1 MGKSKNSFY
10 LILILV
16 FLQFFLFGCKKTEP
30 KKNID
35 DKGQNYIDYSKKK
48 NEFENNNFVKRD
60 IKDIFDIKI
69 MDELMIENTMNE
81 KYFLKKTAQSDLL
94 FSAFSNILNNTIK
107 NQIIYYRLD
116 ICSSEFEDFKK
127 YDIGKYKN
135 LISKIENKYEIPS
148 DKYFIEG
155 RENLGLLENVKDG
168 KSYLEIDN
176 KNLSHNKNILPQN
189 DKIFYYTLIGG
200 KIKYA
205 FIFKDTN
212 IFNIKDENMLLNN
225 YDAFEKPN
233 SLKFNL
239 GYIEKDIIVNSVDES
254 LKNSEEIKIPY
265 YVSII
270 GEGVF
275 KNFTNLKKIDLTNI
289 CEIKKEAFKDTKL
302 EKINLPNLLKLGEMG
317 FSDCKYL
324 TSINFPKLENLE
336 SYAFNNCER
345 LNNINLENILEIG
358 DFAFAGCKSLEKIS
372 MTKVKK
378 IGDHSFSNA
387 TGLKEVI
394 MDNVEIISN
403 DAFSNCKSLE
413 KVSMIKVKK
422 IGSYSFHGCISL
434 TKINLDNILEIA
446 TFSFGDCTAL
456 NTVLNIDKVKKIGSN
471 AFYGCSSLEKI
482 DLKNV
487 EEFDDNSFASCTSL
501 DDINL
506 ENAKKIGNYA
516 FSKCNFSNV
525 DLKNVEEVGKGAFS
539 SCKNLVHINLRGLKR
554 LSQYIFGDCVKLSNI
569 SLDNVDVIDSFA
581 FAGCDSL
588 TEIDL
593 KNVKEIGQIIFSR
606 CYELQ
611 RILINGSMNG
621 QNENFSVE
629 DGKRVYRKSDNQK
642 IIDLD

>member
-1 MGKSKNSFY
+1 MGKSKKSFY

-16 FLQFFLFGCKKTEP
+16 FMQVFLFGCKKIEP

-48 NEFENNNFVKRD
+48 NEFENNNFIKRD

-116 ICSSEFEDFKK
+116 ICSSEFEYFKK

-135 LISKIENKYEIPS
+135 LISKIENKYEIPR

-176 KNLSHNKNILPQN
+176 KTFGHDKNILPQN

-212 IFNIKDENMLLNN
+212 IFNIKDENILLNN

-239 GYIEKDIIVNSVDES
+239 GYIGKDIVVNSVDES

-270 GEGVF
+270 GDGVF
-275 KNFTNLKKIDLTNI
+275 SNFTNLKKIDLKNI
-289 CEIKKEAFKDTKL
+289 REIKKEAFKNTKL
-302 EKINLPNLLKLGEMG
+302 EKIDLPNLVKLGEMA
-317 FSDCKYL
+317 FSKC
-324 TSINFPKLENLE
+324 ENLTAANMPILTE
-336 SYAFNNCER
+336 IDYKSFENCKNLEDIYLDNCNYIKDYAFSNCYKLKFKKDILNISLEKLAFNNCPNYEIAR
-345 LNNINLENILEIG
+345 EDKLNIKNDTLIGFIDKVGSNLYIKEVVIP
-358 DFAFAGCKSLEKIS
+358 SS
-372 MTKVKK
+372 VKK
-378 IGDHSFSNA
+378 IADRAFFHTDINKINLSNV
-387 TGLKEVI
+387 EVI
-394 MDNVEIISN
+394 GN
-403 DAFSNCKSLE
+403 DAFAYCHSL
-413 KVSMIKVKK
+413 KK
-422 IGSYSFHGCISL
+422 IDIENTKKLGEGSFYEC
-434 TKINLDNILEIA
+434 TKLEEIKNLNNL
-446 TFSFGDCTAL
+446 
-456 NTVLNIDKVKKIGSN
+456 KKISKSAFAYCKMLKSIDLGLVNEVDNYAFGSCKN
-471 AFYGCSSLEKI
+471 ISQI

-487 EEFDDNSFASCTSL
+487 EILGDRVFSTCDKLSKIDLRN
-501 DDINL
+501 I
-506 ENAKKIGNYA
+506 KKIGN
-516 FSKCNFSNV
+516 
-525 DLKNVEEVGKGAFS
+525 E
-539 SCKNLVHINLRGLKR
+539 
-554 LSQYIFGDCVKLSNI
+554 IFFESDI
-569 SLDNVDVIDSFA
+569 
-581 FAGCDSL
+581 
-588 TEIDL
+588 T
-593 KNVKEIGQIIFSR
+593 R
-606 CYELQ
+606 T
-611 RILINGSMNG
+611 ILINKSPNG
-621 QNENFSVE
+621 ENDNYKVLN
-629 DGKRVYRKSDNQK
+629 GKKVYRKLDNK
-642 IIDLD
+642 LILSVN